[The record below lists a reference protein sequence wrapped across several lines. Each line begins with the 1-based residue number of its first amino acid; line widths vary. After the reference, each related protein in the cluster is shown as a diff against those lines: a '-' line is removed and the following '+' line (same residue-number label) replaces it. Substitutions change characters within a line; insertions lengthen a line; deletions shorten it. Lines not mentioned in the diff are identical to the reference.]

1 MAILYGN
8 TENFTELVREDFT
21 VVDFFSTT
29 CGPCRVFS
37 AILEDLE
44 AEIPFLNIV
53 KVNISENP
61 DLAHKFD
68 VVAVPT
74 VHFYKD
80 GKLVDTHLG
89 VMQAEDV
96 KEIIAKYM
104 YD

>member
-8 TENFTELVREDFT
+8 SDNFKDLTAGEFT

-29 CGPCRVFS
+29 CGPCRAFS
-37 AILEDLE
+37 RILEDLE

-61 DLAHKFD
+61 ELSQEFD

-74 VHFYKD
+74 IHFYKD
-80 GKLVDTHLG
+80 GRLVDSHLG

-96 KEIIAKYM
+96 KEVISRYM
-104 YD
+104 FD

>member
-8 TENFTELVREDFT
+8 ADNFDELVSGDFT

-37 AILEDLE
+37 QILEDLE

-53 KVNISENP
+53 KVNISENHE
-61 DLAHKFD
+61 LARRFD
-68 VVAVPT
+68 VAAVPA

-80 GKLVDTHLG
+80 GELVDSHLG

-96 KEIIAKYM
+96 KNVIARYM
-104 YD
+104 YG